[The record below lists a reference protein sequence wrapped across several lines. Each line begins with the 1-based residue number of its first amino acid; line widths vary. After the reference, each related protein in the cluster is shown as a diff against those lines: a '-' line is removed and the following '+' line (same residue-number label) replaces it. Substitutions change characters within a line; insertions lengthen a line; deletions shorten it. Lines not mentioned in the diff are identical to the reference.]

1 MVSADK
7 EARMLYKARLKSWRD
22 EQAKLEDAENRGME
36 KRTREIFALLES
48 GVSLAEAKK
57 RFS

>member
-1 MVSADK
+1 MVSSDK

-22 EQAKLEDAENRGME
+22 EQVKLEDAETRGME
-36 KRTREIFALLES
+36 KRTREIFALWKS
-48 GVSLAEAKK
+48 GVSLEEAEK

>member
-36 KRTREIFALLES
+36 KRTREIFALWKS
-48 GVSLAEAKK
+48 GVSLEEAEK
-57 RFS
+57 RFR

>member
-1 MVSADK
+1 MVSTGK

-22 EQAKLEDAENRGME
+22 EQAKLEDAETRGME